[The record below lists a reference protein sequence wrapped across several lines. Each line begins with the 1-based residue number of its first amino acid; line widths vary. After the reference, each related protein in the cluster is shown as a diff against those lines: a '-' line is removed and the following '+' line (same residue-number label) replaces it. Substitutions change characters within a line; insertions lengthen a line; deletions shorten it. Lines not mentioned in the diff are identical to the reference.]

1 MMVISGSDIHHV
13 KSIRVKRF
21 QYFDETETWVLSL
34 EVEQE
39 NQGSRGNFQVNFY
52 GETKGSVTIKK
63 ERKDEHNQRHNQ
75 D

>member
-21 QYFDETETWVLSL
+21 QYFDETETWISTL

-52 GETKGSVTIKK
+52 GETKESVTIKK